1 MKRIYF
7 LIAVLAVAA
16 ISCNRFQDNIDDSSL
31 EFIGETENGDGTRTT
46 FATDGDKYTVLWDT
60 GDLITVSDG
69 NNHPVYK
76 AKSGGSTTDVFK
88 KYTGRDVSSSA
99 GSYTAVYP
107 STLWTGSR
115 YELPAGQTYVE
126 GQPYQYPMI
135 ASTTTQSF
143 KFKNPCGV
151 LRLYISSQQRTFNVA
166 GLDIESDLPI
176 SGPVEI
182 DFEHSSVTV
191 MEGGSY
197 EVSLGCPGDG
207 VAITKG
213 GEPVPFDIVLPTGKH
228 HLTVTVWTKGDT
240 KQIVQSAEAVPIT
253 ASHITRNYIT
263 VNSFIENV
271 CYGDANCVIAKP
283 GVAKSFSVAPHSVG
297 ADCLINKDAPVEG
310 LPLASSASVVWS
322 EFNGNVSLNL
332 NSSAKTLT
340 VTTPAGEY
348 GNALV
353 AIKNGSAILWSYH
366 IWVPEDDPTKVL
378 EYNTMS
384 SLSPAPKIMPMLLG
398 ATKIV
403 KVSDSDATKLKAAGL
418 YYQWG
423 RKDPM
428 PRMKQF
434 TSSDQKDNV
443 LPSILATTIL
453 KGITT
458 HQTTTAIDY
467 ATKHPDTYIAWTS
480 PDVAWYGTEKND
492 NLWKAQKTV
501 YDPCPAGYHVAPS
514 ATWRYISDVSRSSG
528 AYNKGITYKVGT
540 GASGD
545 IYDFYVT
552 CGDRYGGQAE
562 PLGGYV
568 TGSSTKVRCWSCNA
582 YGSSA
587 EYLSITSSASDA
599 SIGNHGTSHSARGFA
614 LPLRCCK
621 DQ

>member
-1 MKRIYF
+1 MKRYI
-7 LIAVLAVAA
+7 LIFAVLTLAA
-16 ISCNRFQDNIDDSSL
+16 ISCAKVQENAEDSL
-31 EFIGETENGDGTRTT
+31 QEFTGITEEQSRTS
-46 FATDGDKYTVLWDT
+46 FVTDGDKYSILWSS
-60 GDLITVSDG
+60 GDMIVISDG
-69 NNHPVYK
+69 TNHPTYK
-76 AKSGGSTTDVFK
+76 AKDGGSTTTVFK
-88 KYTGRDVSSSA
+88 KYSGRDVSSTA
-99 GSYTAVYP
+99 TAYNAVYP
-107 STLWTGSR
+107 STIWAGDH

-126 GQPYQYPMI
+126 GYPYKFPMI
-135 ASTTTQSF
+135 ASSSNTTLN
-143 KFKNPCGV
+143 FKNPCGV
-151 LRLYISSQQRTFNVA
+151 LRLYVSSEQRSFNVVA
-166 GLDIESDLPI
+166 LDIESDLPV

-191 MEGGSY
+191 KEEGSHK
-197 EVSLGCPGDG
+197 VTLGCPGDG

-213 GEPVPFDIVLPTGKH
+213 AEPVPFDIVLPTGKH
-228 HLTVTVWTKGDT
+228 HLTITIWAKGDI
-240 KQIVQSAEAVPIT
+240 KQVIESAEAVPVT
-253 ASHITRNYIT
+253 ASHITRSYIS

-283 GVAKSFSVAPHSVG
+283 GVAASFSIAPHSVTT
-297 ADCLINKDAPVEG
+297 DCFINRE
-310 LPLASSASVVWS
+310 SSAAGIPTATSAAVVWK
-322 EFNGNVSLNL
+322 EFSGDVALSLNQ
-332 NSSAKTLT
+332 SANTLT
-340 VTTPAGEY
+340 VTTPAGEF

-353 AIKNGSAILWSYH
+353 AIKDGENILWSYH

-398 ATKIV
+398 ATKV
-403 KVSDSDATKLKAAGL
+403 AKVSDGDATKLKAAGL

-428 PRMKQF
+428 PRMKEF
-434 TSSDQKDNV
+434 TASDQRNTV

-453 KGITT
+453 NGVAT
-458 HQTTTAIDY
+458 HQTSTAIDY

-480 PDVAWYGTEKND
+480 PNVAWYGTEQND
-492 NLWKAQKTV
+492 HLWKAQKTV

-528 AYNKGITYKVGT
+528 AFNKGITYKVGT

-562 PLGGYV
+562 PEGGYV
-568 TGSSTKVRCWSCNA
+568 TGSSTKVRCWSCSA

-599 SIGNHGTSHSARGFA
+599 SIGNHGTGHSARGFA

-621 DQ
+621 D